1 MLDLQRCFSIDD
13 LKKAAKKSLP
23 GVMFDYIEGGADDEL
38 AISRNRQS
46 FQQYEFIP
54 RILTDVSKID
64 LSSVIQNINSRLP
77 IVIAPTAMTRMFHF
91 QGEVAVAK
99 AAKTRGIPY
108 SLSTMST
115 CSIEDVAAVK
125 PEPGFFQIYVW
136 KNKAMVEDFIK
147 RCKLCGYQGLML
159 TVDLATPGNRERDL
173 RNGHGDA
180 KRQKRNIALGALKT
194 PRWLFRLISSPPL
207 TLANMVEHLPNG
219 GHLGKTIETV
229 NQQFDASV
237 NWEDAKLMCQQWQ
250 GKFLIKG
257 IQSVADAIKAV
268 EIGATG
274 IVLSNHGGRQLDSTP
289 PAMDI
294 LAEVRAQ
301 VGDDIEIL
309 IDGGI
314 RRGSDVIKAIALG
327 ATACLIGRPYLYGL
341 AAGGEA
347 GVVRALS
354 ILETEMETTMKLIGC
369 DSVNKLDSSY
379 IRRI

>member
-136 KNKAMVEDFIK
+136 KNKAMVDDFIK

-180 KRQKRNIALGALKT
+180 KRQKRSIALGALKT

-301 VGDDIEIL
+301 VGDEIEIL